1 MHVLYYSWSKSTSF
15 KKYRFATFFGNW
27 NYVNLKIDLIS
38 NVWNGTHIFS
48 EVSSLVTWLCHKM
61 TPRRRYFQQRYTIKI
76 GWIEISRALSFFNGL
91 LPHHFIKLELRN
103 TFLKKSIIPQSL
115 ALLGNFL
122 KKIVVNDIM
131 RDNFQKS
138 FQVK

>member
-1 MHVLYYSWSKSTSF
+1 MVSY
-15 KKYRFATFFGNW
+15 
-27 NYVNLKIDLIS
+27 
-38 NVWNGTHIFS
+38 HI
-48 EVSSLVTWLCHKM
+48 
-61 TPRRRYFQQRYTIKI
+61 I
-76 GWIEISRALSFFNGL
+76 
-91 LPHHFIKLELRN
+91 FIKLELRN

-122 KKIVVNDIM
+122 KKMVVNDIM